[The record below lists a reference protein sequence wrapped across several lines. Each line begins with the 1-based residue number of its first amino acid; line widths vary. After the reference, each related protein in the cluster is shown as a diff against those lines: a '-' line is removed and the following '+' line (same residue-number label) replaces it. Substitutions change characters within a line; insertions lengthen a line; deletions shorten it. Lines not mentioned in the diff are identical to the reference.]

1 MRRFTQKDPKE
12 PKRTQKE
19 PKRTQK
25 DPKGTQM
32 DPNGTQKDTTRGRK
46 AVQVDPDEIQRVEQ
60 GCLTC
65 QLDTI
70 LQKQGNIDLSN
81 LFIG

>member
-1 MRRFTQKDPKE
+1 
-12 PKRTQKE
+12 
-19 PKRTQK
+19 
-25 DPKGTQM
+25 M
-32 DPNGTQKDTTRGRK
+32 DPNGTQKDPNGTQKVTTRGRK

-70 LQKQGNIDLSN
+70 LEKQGNIDLSN